1 METPVLL
8 AVLCGA
14 FLHAAWNV
22 IVKGADDHEVDVA
35 LVHFLSA
42 VAALPLLLWYGLPPP
57 QAWPYILL
65 SLSIHVA
72 YYITLTGAYQ
82 HGELGT
88 TYPIMRGTAPLLV
101 AISSWL
107 IFSEPLSLAG
117 WAGVVA
123 VTVGVLLVGLA
134 HPGQALHQGR
144 ALGFALGNAAVIAC
158 YTLVDGAGVR
168 LTAQTGHA
176 IASYVLVLFVLDG
189 VPYPAL
195 VMWRRGR
202 TGWPQVR
209 ALVQQRWGRALLGGL
224 ASLGSYGIALW
235 AMTRAP
241 LALVSALRETS
252 VLFGAVMSVLI
263 LKERFGPQR
272 LIGAA
277 VIVAGVVALRVG

>member
-1 METPVLL
+1 MDTPVLL

-14 FLHAAWNV
+14 FMHAAWNV
-22 IVKGADDHEVDVA
+22 IVKGADDHELDVA

-42 VAALPLLLWYGLPPP
+42 VVALPLLLWVGWPPP
-57 QAWPYILL
+57 QAWPYIFL

-72 YYITLTGAYQ
+72 YYVTLTGAYQ

-101 AISSWL
+101 ALGSWL
-107 IFSEPLSLAG
+107 LLSEPLSLAG
-117 WAGVVA
+117 WVGVVA
-123 VTVGVLLVGLA
+123 VTAGVWLVGLA

-144 ALGFALGNAAVIAC
+144 ALAFALGNAAVIAC

-168 LTAQTGHA
+168 LTAQTGQS
-176 IASYVLVLFVLDG
+176 IATYVLVLFVLDG
-189 VPYPAL
+189 IPYPAW
-195 VMWRRGR
+195 VVWRRGR
-202 TGWPQVR
+202 AGWPQVR
-209 ALVQQRWGRALLGGL
+209 SLVIQRWPRALVGGL

-252 VLFGAVMSVLI
+252 VLFGAVMSVVI
-263 LKERFGPQR
+263 LKERLGPQR
-272 LIGAA
+272 LAGAA
-277 VIVAGVVALRVG
+277 VIVAGVMALRLG